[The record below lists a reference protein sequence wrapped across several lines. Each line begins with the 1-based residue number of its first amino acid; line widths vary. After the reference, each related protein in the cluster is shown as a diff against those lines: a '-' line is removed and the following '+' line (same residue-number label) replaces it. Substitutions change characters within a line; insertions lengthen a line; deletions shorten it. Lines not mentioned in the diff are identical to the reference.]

1 MIGTNLNNMNKATTG
16 NTLKWIATA
25 VLIVGTFVN
34 AGFPEL
40 YPVGPLLLA
49 MGGVIWLIVSFLWK
63 EPALIVTNLV
73 LTAMGFGGILLYYL
87 R

>member
-1 MIGTNLNNMNKATTG
+1 MKKATKG
-16 NTLKWIATA
+16 NSLKWLATA

-40 YPVGPLLLA
+40 YPIGPLLLA
-49 MGGVIWLIVSFLWK
+49 TGGIVWLIVSFIWK

-73 LTAMGFGGILLYYL
+73 LTTMGFGGILLYYI

>member
-1 MIGTNLNNMNKATTG
+1 MNKATTG

-40 YPVGPLLLA
+40 YPVGPLLWQW
-49 MGGVIWLIVSFLWK
+49 V
-63 EPALIVTNLV
+63 E
-73 LTAMGFGGILLYYL
+73 
-87 R
+87 

>member
-1 MIGTNLNNMNKATTG
+1 MEKVTSG
-16 NTLKWIATA
+16 NILKWIATT
-25 VLIVGTFVN
+25 VLIIGTFVN

-40 YPVGPLLLA
+40 YPIGPLLLA

-73 LTAMGFGGILLYYL
+73 LTTVGFGGILLYYI

>member
-1 MIGTNLNNMNKATTG
+1 MEQVKTG
-16 NTLKWIATA
+16 NQLKWLATA
-25 VLIVGTFVN
+25 ILIIGTFVN

-73 LTAMGFGGILLYYL
+73 LTAVGFGGILLYYL

>member
-1 MIGTNLNNMNKATTG
+1 MEKVKTG

-25 VLIVGTFVN
+25 VLIIGTFVN

-40 YPVGPLLLA
+40 YPIGPLLLA
-49 MGGVIWLIVSFLWK
+49 LGGVIWLAVSFLWK

-73 LTAMGFGGILLYYL
+73 LTTVGFEVYCCII
-87 R
+87 

>member
-1 MIGTNLNNMNKATTG
+1 MEKVTSG
-16 NTLKWIATA
+16 NTLKWIATT
-25 VLIVGTFVN
+25 VLIIGTFVN

-40 YPVGPLLLA
+40 YPIGPLLLA
-49 MGGVIWLIVSFLWK
+49 MCRVSWLIVSFLWK

-73 LTAMGFGGILLYYL
+73 LTTVGFGGILLYYI

>member
-1 MIGTNLNNMNKATTG
+1 MKKVTTG
-16 NTLKWIATA
+16 NNLKWLATA
-25 VLIVGTFVN
+25 ILIIGTFVN

-49 MGGVIWLIVSFLWK
+49 MGGIVWLIVSFLWK

-73 LTAMGFGGILLYYL
+73 LTAMGFGGILLYYIK
-87 R
+87 

>member
-1 MIGTNLNNMNKATTG
+1 MTNVKTG
-16 NTLKWIATA
+16 NSLKWLATA
-25 VLIVGTFVN
+25 VLIVGTFIN

-63 EPALIVTNLV
+63 EPALIVTNTV
-73 LTAMGFGGILLYYL
+73 LTLMGFGGILLYYIK
-87 R
+87 

>member
-40 YPVGPLLLA
+40 YPIGPLLLA

-73 LTAMGFGGILLYYL
+73 LTTVGFGGILLYYI

>member
-1 MIGTNLNNMNKATTG
+1 MKKVTTG
-16 NTLKWIATA
+16 KNLKWLATA
-25 VLIVGTFVN
+25 VLIIGTFIN

-49 MGGVIWLIVSFLWK
+49 LGGIIWLIVSFLWK

-73 LTAMGFGGILLYYL
+73 LTAMGFGGILLYYIK
-87 R
+87 

>member
-1 MIGTNLNNMNKATTG
+1 MEKVTSG
-16 NTLKWIATA
+16 NTLKWIATT
-25 VLIVGTFVN
+25 VLIIGTFVN

-40 YPVGPLLLA
+40 YPIGPLLLA

-73 LTAMGFGGILLYYL
+73 LTTVGFGGILLYYI

>member
-1 MIGTNLNNMNKATTG
+1 LIGTNLNNMNKATTG

-40 YPVGPLLLA
+40 YPIGPLLLA

-73 LTAMGFGGILLYYL
+73 LTTVGFGGILLYYI

>member
-1 MIGTNLNNMNKATTG
+1 MEQVKTG
-16 NTLKWIATA
+16 KTLKWLATA
-25 VLIVGTFVN
+25 ILIIGTFVN

-40 YPVGPLLLA
+40 YPIGPLLLA
-49 MGGVIWLIVSFLWK
+49 SGGVVWLIVSFLWK

-73 LTAMGFGGILLYYL
+73 LTAMGFGGILLYYI

>member
-1 MIGTNLNNMNKATTG
+1 MNKAHTG
-16 NTLKWIATA
+16 NQLKWVATA
-25 VLIVGTFVN
+25 ILIVGTFVN

-49 MGGVIWLIVSFLWK
+49 MGGIVWLMVSVLWK

-73 LTAMGFGGILLYYL
+73 LTTMGFGGIILYYL

>member
-1 MIGTNLNNMNKATTG
+1 MEQVKTGTQ
-16 NTLKWIATA
+16 LKWLATA
-25 VLIVGTFVN
+25 ILIIGTFVN

-63 EPALIVTNLV
+63 EPALIVTNMV
-73 LTAMGFGGILLYYL
+73 LTLMGFGGILLYYIK
-87 R
+87 

>member
-1 MIGTNLNNMNKATTG
+1 MEKVKTG

-25 VLIVGTFVN
+25 VLIIGTFVN

-40 YPVGPLLLA
+40 YPIGPLLLA
-49 MGGVIWLIVSFLWK
+49 LGGVIWLAVSFLWK

-73 LTAMGFGGILLYYL
+73 LTTVGFGGILLYYIK
-87 R
+87 

>member
-1 MIGTNLNNMNKATTG
+1 MKKVTTG
-16 NTLKWIATA
+16 NNLKWLATA
-25 VLIVGTFVN
+25 ILIIGTFVN

-40 YPVGPLLLA
+40 YPAGPLLLA
-49 MGGVIWLIVSFLWK
+49 MGGIVWLIVSFLWK

-87 R
+87 K

>member
-1 MIGTNLNNMNKATTG
+1 MEKVTTG
-16 NTLKWIATA
+16 NNLKWLATA
-25 VLIVGTFVN
+25 ILIVGTFVN

-49 MGGVIWLIVSFLWK
+49 MGGIVWLIVSFLWK

-73 LTAMGFGGILLYYL
+73 LTAMGFGGILLYYIK
-87 R
+87 